1 MPKENRTVRPGRIA
15 GTVLTETGEHLVP
28 PSDWD
33 LLPPGDGPLTK
44 LVKAK
49 GPTWAV
55 QERVGRRIMSR
66 GVWASRIDILAA
78 VAEIE
83 AKRTAPGYQRQQQ
96 RRQLTK
102 ETKHQAYVL
111 QFHGEVLGFLGF
123 HQRYAELAEILAD
136 RVTSLATPVGSGT
149 VARTERIPLADRA
162 RAAVIAWL
170 RHQVTDYERMTI
182 ARVKGRRREVRRQLA
197 GISLEL
203 LVPYR
208 QGRDIPQGCR
218 LFQVIGSNSDSSATS
233 P

>member
-1 MPKENRTVRPGRIA
+1 
-15 GTVLTETGEHLVP
+15 
-28 PSDWD
+28 
-33 LLPPGDGPLTK
+33 
-44 LVKAK
+44 
-49 GPTWAV
+49 
-55 QERVGRRIMSR
+55 MSR
-66 GVWASRIDILAA
+66 GVWASKIDILAA

-170 RHQVTDYERMTI
+170 RHQATDYERMTI

>member
-49 GPTWAV
+49 GPTWGV

-66 GVWASRIDILAA
+66 GVWASKIDILAA

-102 ETKHQAYVL
+102 ETKHQTYVV
-111 QFHGEVLGFLGF
+111 QFHREVLGFLGF

-136 RVTSLATPVGSGT
+136 KVTSLATPVGSGT

-170 RHQVTDYERMTI
+170 RHQATDYERMTI

>member
-49 GPTWAV
+49 GPTWGV

-170 RHQVTDYERMTI
+170 RHQATDYERMTI

>member
-66 GVWASRIDILAA
+66 GVWASKIDILAA

-170 RHQVTDYERMTI
+170 RHQATDYERMTI

>member
-1 MPKENRTVRPGRIA
+1 MPKENRRVRPGRIG
-15 GTVLTETGEHLVP
+15 GTVLTETGEQLVP

-49 GPTWAV
+49 GPTWGV
-55 QERVGRRIMSR
+55 QEKVGRRIMSR
-66 GVWASRIDILAA
+66 GVWASKIDILAA
-78 VAEIE
+78 LAEVE

-102 ETKHQAYVL
+102 EAKHQAYVV
-111 QFHGEVLGFLGF
+111 QFHAAVLGFLGF
-123 HQRYAELAEILAD
+123 HQRYAELAETLAD

-170 RHQVTDYERMTI
+170 RHQATDYEKMTI

-197 GISLEL
+197 GKSLEL
-203 LVPYR
+203 LIPYR
-208 QGRDIPQGCR
+208 QGKDIPQGCR
-218 LFQVIGSNSDSSATS
+218 LFRAIDSSNDSLAS
-233 P
+233 PV